1 MMERPKRWRW
11 DRFTDK
17 IHALKRSGANDI
29 TTDTTQTLV
38 LLLQE
43 LSETFPPLGG
53 VAKSLLA
60 VWNLSQVC
68 HLICMHV
75 HFEPLLT
82 IAWVENK
89 KVQA

>member
-1 MMERPKRWRW
+1 MMERPRRWRW

-17 IHALKRSGANDI
+17 IHVLKRPGANDT

-53 VAKSLLA
+53 VAKSLMV

-68 HLICMHV
+68 HLVCMYV
-75 HFEPLLT
+75 HIEPLLT
-82 IAWVENK
+82 IT
-89 KVQA
+89 